1 MTIESL
7 AFRSAP
13 VSLKYSPNGPFST
26 ISFTRFARRI
36 VAAGLCPSFGTE
48 HLANA
53 RKYDKAVL
61 NVMEH
66 EEISD
71 PSVVTLPKMLI
82 HEHLRDTE
90 RPSILGAIKHL
101 RRMDSIKKALV

>member
-1 MTIESL
+1 
-7 AFRSAP
+7 
-13 VSLKYSPNGPFST
+13 
-26 ISFTRFARRI
+26 
-36 VAAGLCPSFGTE
+36 
-48 HLANA
+48 
-53 RKYDKAVL
+53 
-61 NVMEH
+61 MEL

-90 RPSILGAIKHL
+90 RPSILGAITHL